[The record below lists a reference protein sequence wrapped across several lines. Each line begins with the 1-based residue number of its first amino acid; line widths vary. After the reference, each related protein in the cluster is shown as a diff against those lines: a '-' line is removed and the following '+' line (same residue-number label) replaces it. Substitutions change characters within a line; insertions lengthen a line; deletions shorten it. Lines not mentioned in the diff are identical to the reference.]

1 MKYNTMIVT
10 LAAGNQL
17 RGQRDG
23 QIFHMRSM
31 SYRYWYTT
39 IKRVGRIRTKKF
51 WTTSWCNKLQKH

>member
-39 IKRVGRIRTKKF
+39 IKRV
-51 WTTSWCNKLQKH
+51 